1 MLRKIF
7 LFLLNIVSFSV
18 FAADSETMTA
28 KEILATAHP
37 ESENLT
43 PCATKIFADTLY
55 DHIDEVEPD
64 TPEAEVRAWAKTVM
78 FDTAVL
84 SDILKCPEIKSVEDT
99 KTIVFTPI
107 VFKFDT
113 GRTITINYAT
123 QPKVLKQK
131 LLLSKKPSL
140 PDGNPNPRLMDDKD
154 PAKYIN
160 TDPAWYAIMV
170 VEHNSL
176 SNFVGENKNNTLSMK
191 WLDDNVDKIYP
202 RGAFCTSKS
211 ALAND
216 NYTINKVVHEIAD
229 IEDDPNDYYVAGD
242 VNLEWIMYAEI
253 AADVVITV
261 ATMGTGEI
269 ALAGL
274 KGARATKTGIRLAK
288 NMNKFQKSVHVQKYV
303 DTTQKIARNADKIA
317 KTEKN
322 IKNATKY
329 EKALKNADEARRAG
343 KDASKY
349 EKEAKQI
356 FENAKKIDSDI
367 TEDMLKNP
375 DKMRESIK
383 DLEKT
388 SETLSTNLEQTLK
401 ANKELLENDKK
412 AINAARKNADPTAV
426 ADYDK
431 KFEELQKLYDLRK
444 NSKELKNAEDIAKNE
459 AIIMRIEQLE
469 KDLKYYENSSSL
481 GNYGKLKR
489 EINDLESVDK
499 YIDAEKQLT
508 SVLKYHRELR
518 AFKRPQTGNIIT
530 KNLKKIKAAGKTL
543 KAANTGAKT
552 LNKANRVA
560 RAGMSARSA
569 KFSTWLFD
577 STLKHG
583 ARLARFERDMGLLY
597 GAVSFLGDMYDKT
610 STTSK
615 EYSNGIEFKPLCLLS
630 ADDLEGQDNVVN
642 YGMWLMWMGNSTDP
656 ADDDAAYLQAMDF
669 AEKFHYVLNEY
680 QDEHGENCNVDIYVV
695 RPIIRIDESNPKNAT
710 GEMFYLFM
718 NEIPWTTSE

>member
-1 MLRKIF
+1 
-7 LFLLNIVSFSV
+7 
-18 FAADSETMTA
+18 
-28 KEILATAHP
+28 
-37 ESENLT
+37 
-43 PCATKIFADTLY
+43 
-55 DHIDEVEPD
+55 
-64 TPEAEVRAWAKTVM
+64 
-78 FDTAVL
+78 
-84 SDILKCPEIKSVEDT
+84 
-99 KTIVFTPI
+99 
-107 VFKFDT
+107 
-113 GRTITINYAT
+113 
-123 QPKVLKQK
+123 
-131 LLLSKKPSL
+131 
-140 PDGNPNPRLMDDKD
+140 
-154 PAKYIN
+154 
-160 TDPAWYAIMV
+160 
-170 VEHNSL
+170 
-176 SNFVGENKNNTLSMK
+176 
-191 WLDDNVDKIYP
+191 
-202 RGAFCTSKS
+202 
-211 ALAND
+211 
-216 NYTINKVVHEIAD
+216 
-229 IEDDPNDYYVAGD
+229 
-242 VNLEWIMYAEI
+242 
-253 AADVVITV
+253 
-261 ATMGTGEI
+261 
-269 ALAGL
+269 
-274 KGARATKTGIRLAK
+274 
-288 NMNKFQKSVHVQKYV
+288 
-303 DTTQKIARNADKIA
+303 
-317 KTEKN
+317 
-322 IKNATKY
+322 
-329 EKALKNADEARRAG
+329 
-343 KDASKY
+343 
-349 EKEAKQI
+349 
-356 FENAKKIDSDI
+356 
-367 TEDMLKNP
+367 
-375 DKMRESIK
+375 
-383 DLEKT
+383 
-388 SETLSTNLEQTLK
+388 
-401 ANKELLENDKK
+401 
-412 AINAARKNADPTAV
+412 
-426 ADYDK
+426 
-431 KFEELQKLYDLRK
+431 
-444 NSKELKNAEDIAKNE
+444 
-459 AIIMRIEQLE
+459 MRIEQLE